1 MARLTKE
8 ELGGMRLLVRDKRAS
23 GFVYVSVHH
32 EHITSALDEL
42 EEHRAREG
50 KVERDGVLLSEEA
63 VEKIREALENERV
76 GAMPNSYVRRLADEA
91 LALLPSKKEPTL
103 LEAAKVLVAD
113 LEYLRCNHDQNPP
126 LSFDAL
132 RSAIE
137 REEGK

>member
-76 GAMPNSYVRRLADEA
+76 GAMPNSY
-91 LALLPSKKEPTL
+91 ALLPPKKKPTL
-103 LEAAKVLVAD
+103 LEAAKAMLGWVETNLM
-113 LEYLRCNHDQNPP
+113 PP
-126 LSFDAL
+126 AGPITKAL
-132 RSAIE
+132 RAAIE